1 MAVLRNAARGY
12 FMAFAPAG
20 AFACAY
26 AGWYATRI
34 PVADYGVLQA
44 ATRWCAFGPLS
55 VICHTA
61 CKIWGILLGA
71 GARANAFDNP
81 ELGLYFQILALAL
94 LLLALP
100 ALRSFFSGKK
110 TSANLAY
117 AGLFLLFCAQVA
129 PRAMLILNR

>member
-1 MAVLRNAARGY
+1 MRPEVI

-94 LLLALP
+94 LFAGVACFALILFRKKNIRQSCLCWFVSVF
-100 ALRSFFSGKK
+100 LRPG
-110 TSANLAY
+110 
-117 AGLFLLFCAQVA
+117 CAQGNA
-129 PRAMLILNR
+129 YIE